1 MTGAVQ
7 HHCTRAWY
15 MRPPVWVLGL
25 VLLVLVIA
33 GITEKINKPAAV
45 PYSDFL
51 YQLDAGNVAS
61 VTFRGT
67 RIDGRFKHPIG
78 ETALT
83 GTTQRNVFRSQV
95 PDFGDPTLMPELR
108 EEHVA
113 IDVIT
118 SSNWVAWF
126 GRLPWPMLVFL
137 VAVLVA
143 GFARLVRG
151 RKAQPNAAM
160 PMHPMQGMFGLLSAF
175 SGWKQQPSDPPQHGD
190 DQAKGG

>member
-1 MTGAVQ
+1 
-7 HHCTRAWY
+7 

-33 GITEKINKPAAV
+33 GITEKINKPASV

-78 ETALT
+78 ETAST
-83 GTTQRNVFRSQV
+83 VAAQSNIFRSQV

-108 EEHVA
+108 KEHVA

-151 RKAQPNAAM
+151 RKAQSNAAM
-160 PMHPMQGMFGLLSAF
+160 PMHPMQGMFGLLLALF
-175 SGWKQQPSDPPQHGD
+175 GKKQLLDPMQHGGD
-190 DQAKGG
+190 EAKSG